1 MIPVHWLGLL
11 QRLFVVPAYTEA
23 QRNIPFG
30 RVNHNK
36 YMVTDKTAYIGLYK
50 FVCSLLIIIIIE
62 REIRQFIVHTL
73 SKLDNI

>member
-1 MIPVHWLGLL
+1 MIPVQLLCLL

-50 FVCSLLIIIIIE
+50 FVCE
-62 REIRQFIVHTL
+62 FIDYNYNWEGNKTVDC
-73 SKLDNI
+73 SYFK